1 LKEDL
6 CGGPRVELT
15 EESVHTRF
23 TESSEKLTELD
34 ELLHVGVR
42 ILVNAGFCTSI
53 DAEDIA
59 QSCGMADL
67 LSVS

>member
-34 ELLHVGVR
+34 ELLDIVVGVL
-42 ILVNAGFCTSI
+42 IDTGLGTAI
-53 DAEDIA
+53 DA
-59 QSCGMADL
+59 
-67 LSVS
+67 